1 MKYKLI
7 GMVISVFI
15 FSACSDSSTNVTE
28 NDKSSR
34 AFYFNSFESFE
45 DTTGWHGLTKDT
57 FANESMADS
66 GKFSIHLGGGC
77 IQPAASIEFDSPGE
91 GKYKFSFLAKMG
103 QPSQQAHLILRSDA
117 YYDEKDQLNVEV
129 NTTEWKLYQSE
140 GYLYV
145 PAGKKII
152 LEIMVGG
159 IVFADVYVDN
169 LKIEKEGSPLIV
181 GDVYKSVLNLFK

>member
-7 GMVISVFI
+7 GIVISVI
-15 FSACSDSSTNVTE
+15 AFSACSDSTTNVTE
-28 NDKSSR
+28 NDKSNKL
-34 AFYFNSFESFE
+34 FYFNTFDNQR
-45 DTTGWHGLTKDT
+45 DTTGWHGLTRDT
-57 FANESMADS
+57 FVNESMPDS
-66 GKFSIHLGGGC
+66 GGFSIHLGGGC

-91 GKYKFSFLAKMG
+91 GKYKFSFWAKMG

-117 YYDEKDQLNVEV
+117 YYDEKDQLNIEV
-129 NTTEWKLYQSE
+129 NTTEWKFYQSE

-169 LKIEKEGSPLIV
+169 LKIEKEVSTQFAR
-181 GDVYKSVLNLFK
+181 DVYRSVLNLFK